1 MKNIPPNFVCNEIK
15 QWFTIVGNYEFSH
28 DGQSHTRFK
37 KPNELVLHVSVN
49 IVFMLAY
56 KIYNKFQSD

>member
-1 MKNIPPNFVCNEIK
+1 MNFLKI
-15 QWFTIVGNYEFSH
+15 
-28 DGQSHTRFK
+28 DRLSHTRFK

-56 KIYNKFQSD
+56 KIYNKFQSG

>member
-1 MKNIPPNFVCNEIK
+1 MNFLMMDSLIQDLKSQMN
-15 QWFTIVGNYEFSH
+15 F
-28 DGQSHTRFK
+28 
-37 KPNELVLHVSVN
+37 VLHVSVN